1 MPTITVVLH
10 KAQADGT
17 MMTRCYPNAEAHINP
32 RTHVLEV
39 SRRDVL
45 SRAGHAML
53 AAFPSE
59 TYRSWEEAGVWTAA
73 SSRV

>member
-17 MMTRCYPNAEAHINP
+17 MMTRCYPNAEAHINM
-32 RTHVLEV
+32 TTKVLEV

-45 SRAGHAML
+45 ASKGQAML
-53 AAFPSE
+53 APFPAA

>member
-32 RTHVLEV
+32 LTHVLEV

-45 SRAGHAML
+45 APAGHARL